1 MLMMAKKDVSM
12 PALSSTM
19 KEGRIV
25 SWGKKVGD
33 KVSAGDILLVVESDK
48 ADMDVE
54 SFEDGYLGA
63 IYTPEGGTAA
73 VGAVVA
79 TIVDSMSDM
88 AGGSVNTPA
97 PAAAAAPPAQPKS
110 AAVPAASGPKPKF
123 EPLMMP
129 SLSST
134 MKEGKVVSW
143 SKAVGDKISSGDM
156 VLVVESDKA
165 DMDVES
171 YEEGY
176 LAAILVKDGEM
187 APVGS
192 PVAYLTKSKEEI
204 AAVQAFVASGGSVS
218 VSLDSS
224 APVEAGSQP
233 TNTVTPSQSSPTS
246 TSTKVTEGRV
256 ASSGYAQTVAKE
268 LGVDLQAVQPTRGDQ
283 YITSKDVLASASS
296 GGASR
301 KHIPAPGVI
310 NASPMARKLASENNL
325 DVRQIIGTGNFGRV
339 LPDDVL
345 RAAGKLPPVA
355 APAPTSTPAV
365 ATSKAP
371 AAAPAATSSA
381 ATTTAGRVALTGMQ
395 KAVAKNMEKSL
406 SVPVFRVS
414 RDIVTD
420 NFDALYAKLK
430 SKGVSVSALLAKAV
444 AEVCKKY
451 PIMNAAF
458 DATKSEIIYNDNVNV
473 AMAVAIDGG
482 LITPTIMKAQDMDLF
497 AISRT
502 WKDLVDRAKS
512 KKLSP
517 AEYSSGKFAV
527 CFSSQLGT
535 L

>member
-1 MLMMAKKDVSM
+1 
-12 PALSSTM
+12 
-19 KEGRIV
+19 
-25 SWGKKVGD
+25 
-33 KVSAGDILLVVESDK
+33 
-48 ADMDVE
+48 
-54 SFEDGYLGA
+54 
-63 IYTPEGGTAA
+63 
-73 VGAVVA
+73 
-79 TIVDSMSDM
+79 
-88 AGGSVNTPA
+88 
-97 PAAAAAPPAQPKS
+97 
-110 AAVPAASGPKPKF
+110 
-123 EPLMMP
+123 
-129 SLSST
+129 
-134 MKEGKVVSW
+134 
-143 SKAVGDKISSGDM
+143 
-156 VLVVESDKA
+156 
-165 DMDVES
+165 
-171 YEEGY
+171 
-176 LAAILVKDGEM
+176 
-187 APVGS
+187 
-192 PVAYLTKSKEEI
+192 
-204 AAVQAFVASGGSVS
+204 
-218 VSLDSS
+218 
-224 APVEAGSQP
+224 
-233 TNTVTPSQSSPTS
+233 
-246 TSTKVTEGRV
+246 VTEGRV

-283 YITSKDVLASASS
+283 YITSKDVVASASS

-310 NASPMARKLASENNL
+310 NASPVARKLASENNL

-355 APAPTSTPAV
+355 APAPAAAPAV
-365 ATSKAP
+365 VTSKAP
-371 AAAPAATSSA
+371 AAVPTATSSV
-381 ATTTAGRVALTGMQ
+381 ATTASGRVALTGMQ

-444 AEVCKKY
+444 AEVCKKH

-458 DATKSEIIYNDNVNV
+458 DAPKSEIVYNDNVNV

-527 CFSSQLGT
+527 CIFFVTVGHSLNGAICC
-535 L
+535 LRRNHHDL